1 MADLHPIFSNWRIP
15 RSTQK
20 SWTWTIASFT
30 TPCQYIKKQH
40 RSLHITITY
49 IYMYISLSTNQ
60 TIKYIYWLV
69 VEPPLWIIWKSVRMI
84 IHKIWKH
91 KTCSKPPTRHGYDL
105 C

>member
-49 IYMYISLSTNQ
+49 IYICTYHCLPIKQSNTYTGWWLSHPS
-60 TIKYIYWLV
+60 
-69 VEPPLWIIWKSVRMI
+69 E
-84 IHKIWKH
+84 
-91 KTCSKPPTRHGYDL
+91 
-105 C
+105 